1 MPKVNRSNSVASV
14 RCIQIEDSIVATG
27 SSDATIR
34 IWDLTR
40 TEAYSNPTQPA
51 SSGVSS
57 LIHTKNTDSDSDD
70 ATDGSHLSRP
80 RTPQYTSVADC
91 CVDIFDSHIGEIT
104 ALHFM
109 GGTLVSGSADKTI
122 RVWDLN
128 SGKCVQ
134 TIDVL
139 TVIAQST
146 NPQLASWGTGRR
158 AGTDWRGASFNSSVK
173 GREIADTSFIGG
185 LQCFENALATGTSD
199 GIIRLWDCISYIVKD
214 ADDST
219 IGTGSSDVSWTHW
232 TCDMSPI
239 R

>member
-1 MPKVNRSNSVASV
+1 MVILKIIISKSVASV
-14 RCIQIEDSIVATG
+14 RCLQIEDSIVATG

-40 TEAYSNPTQPA
+40 AETYSSPTQPA
-51 SSGVSS
+51 TSVISS
-57 LIHTKNTDSDSDD
+57 LIHTTGAESDSDD

-80 RTPQYTSVADC
+80 RTPQYTSTADC
-91 CVDIFDSHIGEIT
+91 CVDIFDSHVGEIT

-139 TVIAQST
+139 TVITQST

-158 AGTDWRGASFNSSVK
+158 AGTDWRSASFNSNVK
-173 GREIADTSFIGG
+173 GRDIADTSFIGG
-185 LQCFENALATGTSD
+185 LQCYENALATGTSD
-199 GIIRLWDCISYIVKD
+199 GVIRLWDCNFHIWICY
-214 ADDST
+214 
-219 IGTGSSDVSWTHW
+219 
-232 TCDMSPI
+232 
-239 R
+239 